1 MVQVVEYRRNLE
13 PVRQFKDFFAIV
25 EPIVVLN
32 DKSILD
38 TFRQALE
45 VLCKAIECCFF
56 IPVDAADMQDD
67 FVGGV
72 SAERGQDFIV
82 INQILDGARDNIFVR
97 RVQDGVL
104 ARVERYPHAAS
115 ADFGADAIEYFL
127 VGFRPIEH
135 VDRT

>member
-1 MVQVVEYRRNLE
+1 MVRVVEYRRDLE

-38 TFRQALE
+38 FSGRRLE

-56 IPVDAADMQDD
+56 IPVDAADMRDD

-82 INQILDGARDNIFVR
+82 INQILDGARDNIFVWASSR
-97 RVQDGVL
+97 RCIG
-104 ARVERYPHAAS
+104 PGGTIPAS
-115 ADFGADAIEYFL
+115 CLCGFWCRCLWKSSAWMSHQGAC
-127 VGFRPIEH
+127 
-135 VDRT
+135 